1 MPAVTRKVLDLK
13 DKIIA
18 KIDESL
24 VSLKMVS

>member
-1 MPAVTRKVLDLK
+1 MPAVARKVLDLK

>member
-1 MPAVTRKVLDLK
+1 MPVVTRKVLDLK

>member
-13 DKIIA
+13 DKIIV

>member
-1 MPAVTRKVLDLK
+1 MPAVTKKVLDLK